1 MTAATLYRPAGYG
14 LTAYVP
20 SGPLR
25 AGDILTSPRTGQR
38 FVFRYAVSRTTATAF
53 GQDRGLADPAGLHQR
68 DAGRLHRKPL
78 RHRVRRPPQ
87 GGLTP
92 ARANLPPL
100 GAINHPPA
108 KPAQ

>member
-14 LTAYVP
+14 RTAYVP

-53 GQDRGLADPAGLHQR
+53 GKIAVSPI
-68 DAGRLHRKPL
+68 PL
-78 RHRVRRPPQ
+78 DSIS
-87 GGLTP
+87 GTP
-92 ARANLPPL
+92 ADYTVNLYVIAF
-100 GAINHPPA
+100 GAHL
-108 KPAQ
+108 KVG